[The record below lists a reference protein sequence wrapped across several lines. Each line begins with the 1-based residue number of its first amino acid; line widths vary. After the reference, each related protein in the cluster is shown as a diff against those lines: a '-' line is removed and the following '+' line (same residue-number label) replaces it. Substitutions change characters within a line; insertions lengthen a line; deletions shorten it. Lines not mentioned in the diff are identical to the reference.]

1 MCVSFSFCVYHRLIL
16 RLRIILYVI
25 TGCVSALFI
34 IVIVSGVRFV
44 QSFVT
49 SRLTMSVRLS
59 ERSGTL
65 NDTDLGVSIQPI
77 PTNIPKAVPRVWPEL
92 FWTRS
97 LLSSSANQRTRFNP
111 RRMWKR
117 GVWS

>member
-1 MCVSFSFCVYHRLIL
+1 MCFFLILIASPTEL

-44 QSFVT
+44 QVFVT
-49 SRLTMSVRLS
+49 SWLTMSVRPS

-65 NDTDLGVSIQPI
+65 NDTDLGVLIQPI
-77 PTNIPKAVPRVWPEL
+77 PTSIPKVVPRV
-92 FWTRS
+92 
-97 LLSSSANQRTRFNP
+97 
-111 RRMWKR
+111 
-117 GVWS
+117 